1 MGNKGT
7 GGSGQDKTV
16 GILRVTIWILTAL
29 LVAVVVELSYWW
41 ASEEKIIAD
50 RKISKL
56 KRELEI
62 CRREQDNE

>member
-16 GILRVTIWILTAL
+16 GILRVIVWILTAL
-29 LVAVVVELSYWW
+29 LVAVVMELSYWW

>member
-1 MGNKGT
+1 MVNKGT

-16 GILRVTIWILTAL
+16 GILTVTIWILTAL
-29 LVAVVVELSYWW
+29 LVAVVMELSYWW
-41 ASEEKIIAD
+41 ASEEKVIAD
-50 RKISKL
+50 RKINKL

>member
-1 MGNKGT
+1 M
-7 GGSGQDKTV
+7 
-16 GILRVTIWILTAL
+16 GILRVTIWILLAL
-29 LVAVVVELSYWW
+29 LVAVVMELSYWW
-41 ASEEKIIAD
+41 ATEEKVIAD

>member
-1 MGNKGT
+1 MATKGT

-16 GILRVTIWILTAL
+16 GILRITVWILTAL
-29 LVAVVVELSYWW
+29 LVAVVMELSYWW
-41 ASEEKIIAD
+41 ATEEKVIAD

-62 CRREQDNE
+62 CKREQDNE

>member
-1 MGNKGT
+1 MVNKGT

-16 GILRVTIWILTAL
+16 GILTVTIWILTAL
-29 LVAVVVELSYWW
+29 LVAVVMELSYWW

>member
-1 MGNKGT
+1 
-7 GGSGQDKTV
+7 V

>member
-1 MGNKGT
+1 MVNKGT

-29 LVAVVVELSYWW
+29 LVAVVMELSYWW
-41 ASEEKIIAD
+41 AEQEKAISD
-50 RKISKL
+50 RKINRL